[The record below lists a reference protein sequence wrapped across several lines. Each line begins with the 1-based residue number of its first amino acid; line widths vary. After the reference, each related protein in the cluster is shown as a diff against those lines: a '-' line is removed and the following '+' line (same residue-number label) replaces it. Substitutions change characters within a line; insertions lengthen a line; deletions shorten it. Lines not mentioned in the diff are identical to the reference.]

1 MAAGPS
7 LLTPMPSA
15 KNQDSQR
22 FLLPLAEAP
31 SPPQQ
36 KNMAQALTAPPAAST
51 AETQQLLP
59 TEQLLPCQTQGRD
72 VSELCTTLPQTFLW
86 EHPGAAPSTNSAAT
100 KRDLG
105 ITLQSHHNRFRHLL
119 PALGLHKYIFLSASF
134 LFVFLLLNLLC
145 SPHLERAVGLTRGW
159 RGGWLLWMM
168 LGREGLL
175 GLAGCLAQ
183 TFGPET
189 N

>member
-51 AETQQLLP
+51 AQLLP

-72 VSELCTTLPQTFLW
+72 VSGLCTTLPQTFLW

-105 ITLQSHHNRFRHLL
+105 ITLQSHHNRFRHLV

-134 LFVFLLLNLLC
+134 PFVFLLLNLLC
-145 SPHLERAVGLTRGW
+145 PPTW
-159 RGGWLLWMM
+159 RGRWG
-168 LGREGLL
+168 
-175 GLAGCLAQ
+175 
-183 TFGPET
+183 
-189 N
+189 

>member
-7 LLTPMPSA
+7 SLTPMPSA

-22 FLLPLAEAP
+22 FLLLLAEAP

-36 KNMAQALTAPPAAST
+36 KNTAQALTAPPAAST
-51 AETQQLLP
+51 AQTQQLLP

-72 VSELCTTLPQTFLW
+72 VSGLCTTLPQTFLW

-134 LFVFLLLNLLC
+134 PFVFLLLNLLC
-145 SPHLERAVGLTRGW
+145 PPTW
-159 RGGWLLWMM
+159 RGRWG
-168 LGREGLL
+168 
-175 GLAGCLAQ
+175 
-183 TFGPET
+183 
-189 N
+189 